1 MPNYYLPNFETNL
14 CENTDPGYYV
24 ECDDMTNTC
33 VQVEADPN
41 HIVLGQI
48 NTLNWLDTISEII
61 FDYETASQ
69 PPSSDITDNINIIFK
84 NIQSSDS
91 SSDSSYDSIVTL
103 TKKLTYENDKY
114 YRDISQNII
123 VFENTSENIPIKY
136 LDSIYISSSINSD
149 NLPNKI
155 FMKTNIES
163 YYLLTH
169 SLQDDIN
176 TRYSTNTAWNKQ
188 ILDVEQFE
196 ILGNRYG
203 DDSLDSYLIFD
214 INLNISNDQYE
225 CPENTFVYVDTDDT
239 DGAEINRNICKV
251 YDSGYYRDTE
261 EIESFQDSSGG
272 DTSSLS
278 SDTTVESFTNFE
290 NFDTRIQTSCFNE
303 FDDANKDTIDITE
316 SKLGGVP
323 NPEDIDYE
331 GCIYKCKD
339 DGYYYNEG
347 LPGVQDNKYDEPC
360 PIGYKCYDK
369 QNIVPCNGATEYQ
382 NQSGQTEC
390 KVIPSGGS
398 AIKDSTQNTN
408 IGFRIP
414 LGKKYTMGDNTI
426 SNCEINEYKDSISE
440 INDTELER
448 DIVCE
453 VCPTHTTTKNLTG
466 NEELGQYLSGSTD
479 LSQCIPD
486 FGYDLN
492 IVDREV
498 NLLEGYD
505 DKTGIIK
512 CAVDYYLGDFDENA
526 LY

>member
-1 MPNYYLPNFETNL
+1 
-14 CENTDPGYYV
+14 
-24 ECDDMTNTC
+24 MTNTC

-214 INLNISNDQYE
+214 INLNNSNDQYE
-225 CPENTFVYVDTDDT
+225 CPE
-239 DGAEINRNICKV
+239 
-251 YDSGYYRDTE
+251 
-261 EIESFQDSSGG
+261 
-272 DTSSLS
+272 
-278 SDTTVESFTNFE
+278 
-290 NFDTRIQTSCFNE
+290 
-303 FDDANKDTIDITE
+303 
-316 SKLGGVP
+316 
-323 NPEDIDYE
+323 
-331 GCIYKCKD
+331 
-339 DGYYYNEG
+339 
-347 LPGVQDNKYDEPC
+347 KYFC
-360 PIGYKCYDK
+360 LC
-369 QNIVPCNGATEYQ
+369 
-382 NQSGQTEC
+382 
-390 KVIPSGGS
+390 
-398 AIKDSTQNTN
+398 
-408 IGFRIP
+408 
-414 LGKKYTMGDNTI
+414 
-426 SNCEINEYKDSISE
+426 
-440 INDTELER
+440 
-448 DIVCE
+448 
-453 VCPTHTTTKNLTG
+453 
-466 NEELGQYLSGSTD
+466 
-479 LSQCIPD
+479 
-486 FGYDLN
+486 
-492 IVDREV
+492 
-498 NLLEGYD
+498 
-505 DKTGIIK
+505 
-512 CAVDYYLGDFDENA
+512 
-526 LY
+526 